1 MSTPE
6 DPAVAGTDK
15 AFQESDSSLGATSS
29 EQTSDDDREGVEATD
44 TEARSPHG
52 VGESTRRSGED
63 IAQDEEGP
71 TTEGTKGA
79 SDRPYG
85 KAEPSGS
92 TGVDQQETVTEGP
105 DLPPA

>member
-1 MSTPE
+1 MNDPE

-15 AFQESDSSLGATSS
+15 AFEEKGASLAADSG
-29 EQTSDDDREGVEATD
+29 EQDDEREGVEATD
-44 TEARSPHG
+44 TQARSPHG

-63 IAQDEEGP
+63 IAADDDD
-71 TTEGTKGA
+71 TEGTQGT

-85 KAEPSGS
+85 KAEPSGA
-92 TGVDQQETVTEGP
+92 TGVDPQGPATGGP

>member
-1 MSTPE
+1 MSNPE

-15 AFQESDSSLGATSS
+15 AFHEKDASLGADSGDR
-29 EQTSDDDREGVEATD
+29 DDERDGVEATD

-52 VGESTRRSGED
+52 VGESKRRSGED
-63 IAQDEEGP
+63 IAGDDES
-71 TTEGTKGA
+71 TEGTQGP

-85 KAEPSGS
+85 KAEPSGGS
-92 TGVDQQETVTEGP
+92 GVDSQDSVTEGP